1 MRVIETGLKHQ
12 ESPIRVTQCSR
23 SEKPILVEGASLISG
38 VLGSDDDDDDD
49 GDDAHHDDD
58 VDECD
63 GNDGDSD
70 GVCLMLR

>member
-1 MRVIETGLKHQ
+1 MHPSFRGYWALT
-12 ESPIRVTQCSR
+12 TTN
-23 SEKPILVEGASLISG
+23 
-38 VLGSDDDDDDD
+38 DDD

-63 GNDGDSD
+63 DNDGDSD